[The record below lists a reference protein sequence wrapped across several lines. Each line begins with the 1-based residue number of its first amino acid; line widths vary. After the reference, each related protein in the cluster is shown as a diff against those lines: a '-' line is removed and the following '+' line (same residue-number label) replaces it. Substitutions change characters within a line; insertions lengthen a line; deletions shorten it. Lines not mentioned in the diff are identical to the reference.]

1 VVPRHDPGRGVRLD
15 PCTAMCGYTPS
26 FTKQSW
32 RMRSVEVVQAEK
44 LGNLR
49 LPLPRLLW
57 PVALESAGKDT
68 CLSVS
73 GCALFLAGAAP
84 ALVVETYTPL
94 RDLRPC
100 TWLPG
105 CDLPVS
111 VDAGCQ
117 HLYVDP
123 YLLASSQTKMS
134 GPDLAAPIE
143 RRFCTDSSVQYEDAG
158 TCVPIR
164 SFQLQTVVAVRGSQH
179 CCAVAAV
186 THLSAAQRRS
196 HACASAV
203 ACCVTHVTTLASGTH
218 FPVWYCVVCGVRDC
232 TPCS

>member
-1 VVPRHDPGRGVRLD
+1 MQVHLVTAFG
-15 PCTAMCGYTPS
+15 CTSSPNA
-26 FTKQSW
+26 
-32 RMRSVEVVQAEK
+32 AE
-44 LGNLR
+44 
-49 LPLPRLLW
+49 PQD
-57 PVALESAGKDT
+57 S
-68 CLSVS
+68 
-73 GCALFLAGAAP
+73 AP
-84 ALVVETYTPL
+84 AAVCGQPAAVVGRTWRAPGPPPRLVVETYTPL

-203 ACCVTHVTTLASGTH
+203 ACCVTHVTTLASRIGVT
-218 FPVWYCVVCGVRDC
+218 YCIYIGAI
-232 TPCS
+232 